1 MGEEGPTFEAITFD
15 ISKKSL
21 RPHIIDQY
29 QDQYSDDDSD
39 LDSDSDSDSYSDSNT
54 VHSSVASFASDHNS
68 VGAFLSVTAE
78 DDTDTVFEVLSF
90 DVVKSITTNDLG
102 GDANSVKSSIAT
114 DDQNHHKNYKNN
126 DDVDDSQSSNDDED
140 SVSGSDSNSSVSDS
154 VSSGSSSETDDRSGS
169 SGEESNSSSSELGSG
184 SGNSNS
190 SNSLSSSSDSQSY
203 SSSDSDIL
211 STAKSVTSSIQ
222 LPDGSVM
229 EYETLE
235 ADVHVLEDD
244 SDQLTV
250 LSSELQNAFEEL
262 NLNR

>member
-1 MGEEGPTFEAITFD
+1 MDYVIAGTSETTFPVGDGTRY
-15 ISKKSL
+15 
-21 RPHIIDQY
+21 RPVY
-29 QDQYSDDDSD
+29 VTPVSGGSTY
-39 LDSDSDSDSYSDSNT
+39 
-54 VHSSVASFASDHNS
+54 
-68 VGAFLSVTAE
+68 TAE
-78 DDTDTVFEVLSF
+78 FKDSQYGGGTGCVNTGNSGVL
-90 DVVKSITTNDLG
+90 DH
-102 GDANSVKSSIAT
+102 IASEI
-114 DDQNHHKNYKNN
+114 YW
-126 DDVDDSQSSNDDED
+126 DVDNNGGANATIGLGWNSTIVVDVPADMRLSHWDGSAWEAVGETVTGTCSDGR
-140 SVSGSDSNSSVSDS
+140 VSGAVTSFSPFN
-154 VSSGSSSETDDRSGS
+154 
-169 SGEESNSSSSELGSG
+169 LGSG

-190 SNSLSSSSDSQSY
+190 SNSMSSSSDSQSY

-250 LSSELQNAFEEL
+250 LSSELQNAYEEL